1 MALLTNLS
9 VIIASCFFSF
19 SLLLAAM
26 MMRIIEIPEFL
37 QNLMV
42 KHIVQMPKW
51 QAQRLLVVAIATM
64 AFFKYWEHTTDG
76 PGDGQTAKKRPG
88 QVDIVRIMK
97 LLAFLLVLSIGVIPN
112 GYILC
117 AVMLALPSL
126 SLMYFVAREKQS
138 RQQYFEY
145 IKTR

>member
-51 QAQRLLVVAIATM
+51 QAQ
-64 AFFKYWEHTTDG
+64 
-76 PGDGQTAKKRPG
+76 
-88 QVDIVRIMK
+88 
-97 LLAFLLVLSIGVIPN
+97 
-112 GYILC
+112 
-117 AVMLALPSL
+117 
-126 SLMYFVAREKQS
+126 
-138 RQQYFEY
+138 
-145 IKTR
+145 